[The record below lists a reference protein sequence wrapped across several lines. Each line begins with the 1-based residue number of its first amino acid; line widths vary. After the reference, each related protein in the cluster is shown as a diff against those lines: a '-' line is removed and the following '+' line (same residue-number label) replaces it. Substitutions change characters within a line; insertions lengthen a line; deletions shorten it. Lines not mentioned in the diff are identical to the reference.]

1 MKVMCVTKDYVGE
14 WSSFSAHELLTI
26 GQWYKVIKEG
36 KDYYTIILIGESIV
50 NFSKSY
56 FKTVAEIRQD
66 KLKEL
71 DI

>member
-1 MKVMCVTKDYVGE
+1 MCVTKDYVGD

-26 GQWYKVIKEG
+26 GQWYKVLKEYE
-36 KDYYTIILIGESIV
+36 DFYTIVLMNDSLV
-50 NFSKSY
+50 NLSKSY
-56 FKTVAEIRQD
+56 FKTVSEIRQD